1 MSFDMVGRP
10 PIDNLFPYTTLF
22 RSLATQPIA
31 SAIQPELETIA
42 TEAAVAAI
50 GGGTAGRDAIRGILQ
65 DPNSQVHKETTLHG
79 KITALKAAVTT
90 ATGNANL
97 ANAIDTALAT
107 QPIASAIQPELETIA
122 TEAAVAAI
130 GGGTDGRDA
139 IRGILQDPNSQVHKE
154 TTLHGKITAL
164 KYGFSK
170 LIDDVDHFAFVDNV
184 FAA

>member
-79 KITALKAAVTT
+79 KITALK
-90 ATGNANL
+90 
-97 ANAIDTALAT
+97 
-107 QPIASAIQPELETIA
+107 
-122 TEAAVAAI
+122 
-130 GGGTDGRDA
+130 
-139 IRGILQDPNSQVHKE
+139 
-154 TTLHGKITAL
+154 
-164 KYGFSK
+164 YGFSK